1 MAIQAPGEMIRQTY
15 VTHTITSPVGA
26 EVMQAVRGDYRGE
39 ALVPTD
45 ENSKLND
52 MAEEL
57 GASVAHHKPVSLKD
71 KVIRAGQGASVEA
84 LSRILD
90 YLDKLPDVPRDHKLK
105 DLVDTLEGYLD
116 LMERGKGGGAGGS
129 VSAEDILALLRE
141 FDPDVTHQSEVLDA
155 VRTAF
160 DGRAGAEAMVALLD
174 QARIAFDRD
183 VPRQD
188 IQAGLAMAGP
198 AAALAATM
206 ETDPAALRDSYRSVL
221 RERPPLSG
229 LFQELARFDLSR
241 GYDACID
248 TFMRAVKRDLD
259 QLSPSTD
266 RGWLNGMLQELGQ
279 LKLMKSVFHASEMVI
294 TRLERLLEPGDR
306 GRLNGADLTVSL
318 LDFAGRGVVSAQDA
332 SRLLGP
338 LADAAPFAQVMTA
351 NALRGLHAD
360 MPDAIFP
367 SAASRQQQVAML
379 DSVLAELVAREED
392 AAMSASAGEGRA

>member
-26 EVMQAVRGDYRGE
+26 EVMQALRGDYRGE

-57 GASVAHHKPVSLKD
+57 GASVAHHKPVSLKE
-71 KVIRAGQGASVEA
+71 KVIRAGQGASIEA

-90 YLDKLPDVPRDHKLK
+90 YLDKLPDVPRDQKLK
-105 DLVDTLEGYLD
+105 ELVDTLEGYLE
-116 LMERGKGGGAGGS
+116 LLQGGKGGSGGAS
-129 VSAEDILALLRE
+129 VTAEDILALLRD

-155 VRTAF
+155 VRSAF
-160 DGRAGAEAMVALLD
+160 AGRSGAEEMVALLD
-174 QARIAFDRD
+174 HARIAFDRA

-198 AAALAATM
+198 ASALAASM

-221 RERPPLSG
+221 RERPPLAG
-229 LFQELARFDLSR
+229 LFQELSKFDLSR

-248 TFMRAVKRDLD
+248 TFMSAVKRDLD
-259 QLSPSTD
+259 QLSPSVD
-266 RGWLNGMLQELGQ
+266 RGWLNGMLQELSQ

-294 TRLERLLEPGDR
+294 TRLERLLEPKDR

-318 LDFAGRGVVSAQDA
+318 LDFAGRGVVSLQDA
-332 SRLLGP
+332 GRLLGP
-338 LADAAPFAQVMTA
+338 LAQAEAFAQVMTA
-351 NALRGLHAD
+351 NALRTLHAD
-360 MPDAIFP
+360 MPDALFSSP
-367 SAASRQQQVAML
+367 ASRQQQVAML
-379 DSVLAELVAREED
+379 DSLLAELVAREED
-392 AAMSASAGEGRA
+392 AAIAASAREVRG